1 VIASKLEQVTVGTDE
16 DGDPITACVVVPV
29 QDGATPAAVPKS
41 RKETK
46 VVRTFREAFTEALD
60 TDGNTIQV
68 RGDGPT
74 VRAVDVQAVRLEFE
88 RRYATGE
95 ADPKKR
101 SEASRKAFKRT
112 MAELPA
118 QFATEAQ
125 EGRELVWKVD

>member
-1 VIASKLEQVTVGTDE
+1 M
-16 DGDPITACVVVPV
+16 
-29 QDGATPAAVPKS
+29 
-41 RKETK
+41 
-46 VVRTFREAFTEALD
+46 
-60 TDGNTIQV
+60 